1 MQRIELMT
9 VRKIPLRK
17 AYGAA
22 NNFLLLGLVH
32 HATEGNPTDVGQMRF

>member
-1 MQRIELMT
+1 MT
-9 VRKIPLRK
+9 ERKIPLRK

-22 NNFLLLGLVH
+22 NFNFLLLGLVH